1 MRDRHTEQTERF
13 TSLVQLDDA
22 SIPLDEVAVLVA
34 AHAYPNLDVRHE
46 LERIDHLA
54 SQCSEPS
61 LHGLLRLLFRDQG
74 FAGNRGDYYDPRNS
88 FINEVLNRRLG
99 IPITLSL
106 LLMEVGRR
114 LGVRLEGVGMPGHF
128 LVRDTAEQPTFI
140 DAFNGG
146 VLLDP
151 QGCERLFQSVQG
163 AGRPL
168 DPEFLLPIERSA
180 IVSRVL
186 SNLRAIYSQR
196 RDTASLLWVTRLRAR
211 LPDADDTV
219 WREHATILANAG
231 HVAEAIAAFEHA
243 GRLAPQHSTNDRLA
257 ADRLRARLN

>member
-1 MRDRHTEQTERF
+1 VHDRHAEQTERF
-13 TSLVQLDDA
+13 TALVSLDDA
-22 SIPLDEVAVLVA
+22 SIPLDEVALRIA
-34 AHAYPNLDVRHE
+34 AHAYPRLDVRRE
-46 LERIDHLA
+46 LDRIDQLA
-54 SQCSEPS
+54 SQCSEPT
-61 LHGLLRLLFRDQG
+61 LHGLLRLMFREHG

-88 FINEVLNRRLG
+88 FLNEVLGRRLG

-114 LGVRLEGVGMPGHF
+114 VGVPLDGVGMPGHF
-128 LVRDTAEQPTFI
+128 LVRDKVDQTTFV

-146 VLLDP
+146 ALLDQ
-151 QGCERLFQSVQG
+151 QGCERLFQSLQG

-196 RDTASLLWVTRLRAR
+196 RDMPSLLWVTRLRVR

-219 WREHATILANAG
+219 WREHATVLANSG
-231 HVAEAIAAFEHA
+231 HVAEAIAAFEQA

>member
-1 MRDRHTEQTERF
+1 M
-13 TSLVQLDDA
+13 
-22 SIPLDEVAVLVA
+22 
-34 AHAYPNLDVRHE
+34 
-46 LERIDHLA
+46 
-54 SQCSEPS
+54 
-61 LHGLLRLLFRDQG
+61 HGLVRLLFRDQG

-88 FINEVLNRRLG
+88 FINEVLDRRLG

-114 LGVRLEGVGMPGHF
+114 LGVPLDGVGMPGHF
-128 LVRDTAEQPTFI
+128 LVRDKVEQTTFV

-186 SNLRAIYSQR
+186 ANLRAIYSQR
-196 RDTASLLWVTRLRAR
+196 RDTPSLLWVTRLRAR

-219 WREHATILANAG
+219 WREHATVLANAG
-231 HVAEAIAAFEHA
+231 HVAEAISAFEQA